1 MSGTK
6 SQQSRHGG
14 SLNPA
19 TRHQTGEM
27 EHRGLRDIIADRNY
41 TGSEAAWEC
50 FRAYARERPEVVA
63 LWTFGIGFVLGWKL
77 KIW

>member
-1 MSGTK
+1 MAQTTQKNTK
-6 SQQSRHGG
+6 SGNESTSAEARPN
-14 SLNPA
+14 S
-19 TRHQTGEM
+19 GEN
-27 EHRGLRDIIADRNY
+27 RGLREIIADGNY

-50 FRAYARERPEVVA
+50 FRSYARERPEVVA